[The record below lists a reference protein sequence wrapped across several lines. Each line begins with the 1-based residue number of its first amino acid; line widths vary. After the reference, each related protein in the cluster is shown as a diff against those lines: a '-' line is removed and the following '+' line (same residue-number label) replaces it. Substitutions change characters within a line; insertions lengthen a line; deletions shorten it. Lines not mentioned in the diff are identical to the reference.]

1 MFDRKNYYYPDLPK
15 GFQITQMTKPCGIDG
30 YLDIDMED
38 YTKRVYIHQLHLEED
53 TASLDHYN
61 TFSLI
66 DYNRSGIP
74 LMEIVTEPCIESSD
88 EAVRFLEVLRNIF
101 IYLGVSEAD
110 SKKGQMR
117 CDVNVSLKEE
127 DATELG
133 TKVEMKNIN
142 SFSNVKAAIEYEIKR
157 QNELLDKGEKIVQ
170 ETIGFSDEDG
180 KTYSMREKVD
190 AIDYKYFIEPNIP
203 PVKVTKEF
211 LDEIR
216 SEIPKLELERQK
228 EYTEEYGL
236 SLYDAKILVKDKDLS
251 DYFEDIIREG
261 IDPTL
266 AANWVI
272 GVVSATLNKLEI
284 ELKDFFITS
293 TMLANVIK
301 LVKEDKISEALAKK
315 TLYEAI
321 EIKKDPMDIIKDKNL
336 GQIKDDNVL
345 SNYVKEAVDE
355 NPIQV
360 EQYIKEGKD
369 YVKNFFVGKVMA
381 KTNRQADPKLTLEL
395 IVKELE
401 SRR

>member
-1 MFDRKNYYYPDLPK
+1 
-15 GFQITQMTKPCGIDG
+15 
-30 YLDIDMED
+30 
-38 YTKRVYIHQLHLEED
+38 
-53 TASLDHYN
+53 
-61 TFSLI
+61 
-66 DYNRSGIP
+66 
-74 LMEIVTEPCIESSD
+74 
-88 EAVRFLEVLRNIF
+88 
-101 IYLGVSEAD
+101 
-110 SKKGQMR
+110 
-117 CDVNVSLKEE
+117 
-127 DATELG
+127 
-133 TKVEMKNIN
+133 
-142 SFSNVKAAIEYEIKR
+142 
-157 QNELLDKGEKIVQ
+157 
-170 ETIGFSDEDG
+170 
-180 KTYSMREKVD
+180 MREKVD